1 MLVSHSGHGSAFS
14 AALPCP
20 SYVHSAHTDTH
31 TRHRQRRTHHFTL
44 VSDFIPFPSTLCY
57 STLST
62 HESPPPIICRRC
74 HTSVAWALKT
84 FSFSFSFAIFSL
96 NYLLSPHVC
105 FSFSV
110 TALILSVCHRSQ
122 NPRLS
127 ALKIKALLA
136 WISLQPFICVKLY
149 LCTGWHTALYAYLF
163 LEIWILYGLISMQS
177 STFVW
182 ISAAFVR
189 HWREFDSSRY
199 NATSKP
205 EGWHSVISCECVCK
219 CMWAYLVSLVSPR
232 TAWQFCQCHGSL
244 SVFSATGA
252 SPEHLAVPW
261 SITITGHVQ
270 RAHMHKFTWANIINN
285 LIEPQANQC

>member
-1 MLVSHSGHGSAFS
+1 MHVQCTTLFLCKLPKTTCSHHPLTLMLVSHSGHGSAFS

-31 TRHRQRRTHHFTL
+31 ARHRQRRTHHFTL

-163 LEIWILYGLISMQS
+163 L
-177 STFVW
+177 
-182 ISAAFVR
+182 
-189 HWREFDSSRY
+189 
-199 NATSKP
+199 
-205 EGWHSVISCECVCK
+205 
-219 CMWAYLVSLVSPR
+219 
-232 TAWQFCQCHGSL
+232 
-244 SVFSATGA
+244 
-252 SPEHLAVPW
+252 
-261 SITITGHVQ
+261 
-270 RAHMHKFTWANIINN
+270 
-285 LIEPQANQC
+285 